1 MSDQVSKGVQLTH
14 SGIEIELQEQITF
27 VARTSY

>member
-14 SGIEIELQEQITF
+14 SGNEIELQEQITF